1 MTNQET
7 TYKVQDSLLEN
18 AVEIIEEQ
26 TNKIVATL
34 TLGIHKSWILTVLR
48 PEQTTS
54 DVYLIANEVDGFSFT
69 EAFEQSCN
77 KLAYINANS

>member
-7 TYKVQDSLLEN
+7 TYKTQDLQEN
-18 AVEIIEEQ
+18 AVDIIEEQ

-34 TLGIHKSWILTVLR
+34 ALGIYGSWILTVLR
-48 PEQTTS
+48 PEQTAS
-54 DVYLIANEVDGFSFT
+54 DIYLIANEVDGFSFA